1 MLALS
6 IEPNPLL
13 AVAAF
18 ETKLPSRVGS
28 LAAAP
33 GLAALLSLEAVV
45 PLKSDD
51 ELRDR
56 VRKMLRHGGYKPSG
70 RGKPASEYL
79 LRAAGDGTLA
89 AINPV
94 VDACNVA
101 SLHSGFPISVV
112 DLDRTRG
119 ALAIRVGRAGESYVF
134 NASGQ
139 TIELEGLVVL
149 CDDDGPS
156 ANAVKDAQRTKT
168 HDEPVRPLSVL
179 WGTRADEARLAAA
192 ASWYASLLRE
202 HLGAETLSAPLSAD
216 VSAPTST
223 SSEGSRSEAS

>member
-1 MLALS
+1 MVALS
-6 IEPNPLL
+6 IAPHPLL

-18 ETKLPSRVGS
+18 ESKLPANVG
-28 LAAAP
+28 
-33 GLAALLSLEAVV
+33 GLAPAPALSAMLSLVEGPGPVSLPPA
-45 PLKSDD
+45 DD

-79 LRAAGDGTLA
+79 LRAAGDGSLGP
-89 AINPV
+89 INPV

-119 ALAIRVGRAGESYVF
+119 ALSVRLGRAGESYVF
-134 NASGQ
+134 NATGQ
-139 TIELEGLVVL
+139 TIDLEGLLVL
-149 CDDDGPS
+149 CDEDGPS

-168 HDEPVRPLSVL
+168 NDATTRTLSIV
-179 WGTRADEARLAAA
+179 WATRADAGSRLVATAA
-192 ASWYASLLRE
+192 WYRSLVE
-202 HLGAETLSAPLSAD
+202 THLGAATAAAEIETSA
-216 VSAPTST
+216 
-223 SSEGSRSEAS
+223 SSGSDAS

>member
-1 MLALS
+1 MTTVAL
-6 IEPNPLL
+6 EPHPLL

-18 ETKLPSRVGS
+18 ETRLPARLGS
-28 LAAAP
+28 LSSSPA
-33 GLAALLSLEAVV
+33 LAALLSLEAAAPV
-45 PLKSDD
+45 KSDD

-79 LRAAGDGTLA
+79 LRAAGDGSLG
-89 AINPV
+89 AINGL

-112 DLDRTRG
+112 DLDRTKG
-119 ALAIRVGRAGESYVF
+119 ALSVRLGRPGESYVF

-139 TIELEGLVVL
+139 TIDLTGLVVL
-149 CDDDGPS
+149 ADEDGPS

-168 HDEPVRPLSVL
+168 NDDTVRTLSIV
-179 WGTRADEARLAAA
+179 WGTAADRARLDAAA
-192 ASWYASLLRE
+192 TWYASLLRE
-202 HLGAETLSAPLSAD
+202 HLGAETTP
-216 VSAPTST
+216 VPVTT
-223 SSEGSRSEAS
+223 